1 MCVCVCVCVSPWS
14 NICQSSGPCW
24 SKHRSLSETV
34 YWKRFVFWEWETARW
49 TNIDTEPFEVIF
61 GSVVWM
67 CFYREHTHTLSHT
80 HTHTHKI
87 TLHLIGKSHLFP
99 FVLQQSSGRAERF
112 LIENRG
118 LVTPFE
124 ISAAWIHRS
133 SLLLQVLKH
142 LDSCLGKK
150 KKLASGNDLSLYY
163 ELLWN
168 SFLLCFMRKW
178 CKMHE
183 KHGVGAEVWG
193 WNERRSLMQTCRS
206 ERERER
212 E

>member
-1 MCVCVCVCVSPWS
+1 MCVSPWS

-67 CFYREHTHTLSHT
+67 CFYREHTHTLTHTHT

-118 LVTPFE
+118 LVTLTVWDF
-124 ISAAWIHRS
+124 
-133 SLLLQVLKH
+133 
-142 LDSCLGKK
+142 SCLNPSQLTFIAGFEAFGFMFRKK
-150 KKLASGNDLSLYY
+150 KKIGFGEWFESILWALM
-163 ELLWN
+163 ELISAL
-168 SFLLCFMRKW
+168 FHA
-178 CKMHE
+178 KM
-183 KHGVGAEVWG
+183 
-193 WNERRSLMQTCRS
+193 M
-206 ERERER
+206 
-212 E
+212 